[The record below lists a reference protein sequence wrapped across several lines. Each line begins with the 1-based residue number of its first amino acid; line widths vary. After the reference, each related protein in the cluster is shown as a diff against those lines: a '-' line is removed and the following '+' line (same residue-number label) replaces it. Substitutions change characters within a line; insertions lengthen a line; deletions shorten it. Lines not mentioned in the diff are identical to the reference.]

1 MTSDAAIDTDA
12 YFSVNATMSQEQIR
26 GLPRNR
32 VRCETGFPARK
43 VRARKPAETAAIE
56 QLLSQ
61 ALETS
66 QQEVHAATWRNLRTL
81 SERSGAIERLPERI
95 ADTLLFL

>member
-12 YFSVNATMSQEQIR
+12 YFSVNAAMSQEQIR
-26 GLPRNR
+26 GLPRNW

-81 SERSGAIERLPERI
+81 SERSGAIERLPERV